1 MIQSSCGLHSYKVEP
16 KVHHHQHF
24 MGGGLGL
31 FAAGESPSSTTDVDE
46 SGDDDDDPV
55 FCSSPAR
62 DVGYL
67 SEGASSPSSRGR
79 TPDSLGEEPTLMDRL
94 NELEQM
100 MGSSVTEAL

>member
-31 FAAGESPSSTTDVDE
+31 FAAGESPSSNTDEDE
-46 SGDDDDDPV
+46 SAEDDDGPV

-62 DVGYL
+62 EGFL
-67 SEGASSPSSRGR
+67 SESASSPSSRGR
-79 TPDSLGEEPTLMDRL
+79 TPDAFGEEPTLMDRL

-100 MGSSVTEAL
+100 MGSVTETL